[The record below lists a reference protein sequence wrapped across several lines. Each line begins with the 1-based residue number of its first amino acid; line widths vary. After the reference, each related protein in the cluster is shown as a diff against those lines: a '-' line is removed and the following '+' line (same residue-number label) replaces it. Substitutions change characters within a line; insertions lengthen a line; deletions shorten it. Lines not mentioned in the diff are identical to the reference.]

1 MLYKRPT
8 FTCPANGS
16 ATEKQWDLAFLS
28 KEEFQKK
35 YHVDDE
41 QYGQLTQNA

>member
-8 FTCPANGS
+8 FTCPASNGAS
-16 ATEKQWDLAFLS
+16 DKQWDLAFLS

-35 YHVDDE
+35 YKLSDE
-41 QYGQLTQNA
+41 QYAKLTRNA